1 VINMALAKVTLDI
14 NLRTLLGD
22 KNTLNDTISK
32 IIEQFPDSSIFKKNN
47 DHYIAFYYNGIVELE
62 VDRTTAMLNFSLY
75 HELTHIHSMVYLIM
89 NMISKATGISLRKVR
104 DTVDISVEI
113 FTSKTIYI
121 PP

>member
-1 VINMALAKVTLDI
+1 MALVKVTLDI
-14 NLRTLLGD
+14 NLKTLLNNEN
-22 KNTLNDTISK
+22 KLNDIISK

-113 FTSKTIYI
+113 FTSKTIYV

>member
-1 VINMALAKVTLDI
+1 MALVKVTLDI
-14 NLRTLLGD
+14 NLKTLLNNEN
-22 KNTLNDTISK
+22 KLNDIISK
-32 IIEQFPDSSIFKKNN
+32 IIEQFSDSPIFKKNN
-47 DHYIAFYYNGIVELE
+47 DHYIVFYYNGVAELE
-62 VDRTTAMLNFSLY
+62 VDRSTSTLSFSLY

-113 FTSKTIYI
+113 LTTKTIYI

>member
-1 VINMALAKVTLDI
+1 MALAKVTLDI

-22 KNTLNDTISK
+22 KNTLNDTVSK
-32 IIEQFPDSSIFKKNN
+32 IIEQFPDSSIFKKNDN
-47 DHYIAFYYNGIVELE
+47 YYIAFYYNGIVELE

-104 DTVDISVEI
+104 DTVDISIEI